1 MKLSSRKEVKRMRT
15 TTKMET
21 EMKNVL
27 ESAEI
32 TLDDLEE
39 LEEMVT
45 PGLGIG
51 CNCGVII

>member
-1 MKLSSRKEVKRMRT
+1 MKT

-51 CNCGVII
+51 CNCGTIM